1 MNSEN
6 QTGVQSPII
15 IHINLHIPEITIT
28 KKMRQGVKRILNVI
42 YHEVD
47 ESIIDIWD
55 HGINEFGK
63 SDWCSKSYNY
73 RYKFTYSRN
82 YNFQKNASTR

>member
-15 IHINLHIPEITIT
+15 TYINLHIPEIAIT
-28 KKMRQGVKRILNVI
+28 KKMRQGVKRELNVI
-42 YHEVD
+42 HHEED
-47 ESIIDIWD
+47 ESVIDIWD

-63 SDWCSKSYNY
+63 SDWC
-73 RYKFTYSRN
+73 
-82 YNFQKNASTR
+82 